1 MNQVFDQ
8 VKQYVPKLSNAD
20 ESKHIEVEKTKQVS
34 SKPLS
39 ANEFKYIDVEM
50 TKPVSSLASH
60 SDSDYIVKNYTRI
73 RKNESI
79 FIF

>member
-34 SKPLS
+34 SKPFG
-39 ANEFKYIDVEM
+39 NEFKYIDVEM
-50 TKPVSSLASH
+50 TKPVSSLTSH

-79 FIF
+79 FTF